1 MPYARA
7 EASKSIVVAGPPK
20 PIIWA
25 WGLLLLIAGGAAI
38 AGAAAYRLAR
48 RG

>member
-20 PIIWA
+20 PTTWA
-25 WGLLLLIAGGAAI
+25 WLLLIVGGVAV
-38 AGAAAYRLAR
+38 AGAAAYRLTR
-48 RG
+48 R